1 MLVTCHS
8 YAFSSLTLLHPHNF
22 PPAAISFPKAWW
34 CNIEG
39 DVNTFFCPPREGG
52 KMEEVLKYK
61 TPGGKMS
68 LQD

>member
-8 YAFSSLTLLHPHNF
+8 CAFSSLTLLHPYNF
-22 PPAAISFPKAWW
+22 PSATISFPKAWF
-34 CNIEG
+34 CSIEG
-39 DVNTFFCPPREGG
+39 DVNTFFCPPREEE

-68 LQD
+68 LQN